1 MSHIHVCLV
10 SKEPIPN
17 LIPIQLMEVKPRKV
31 VLFVSRDMY
40 VQSER
45 LKAVIKSW
53 GIATEEYPIEPY
65 DFELAHTAYN
75 KVLDKFHPDEVILN
89 VTGGTKIMAISAF
102 NVFRDK
108 EVPIVYVDTQNKKIY
123 KFMHTAPMEKVNFKG
138 VIKVAPYLYAYGQKI
153 VEKHAEVQHS
163 EKRKTVIDELLKN
176 IDRYQNAFSVLNGYA
191 SKARNSKNYPCRMQI
206 EERDFRS
213 MDISDLVRLY
223 EKNGLL
229 KLNKKEL
236 VFHSKPS
243 ADFVSGGWLEEY
255 VHSVV
260 KTLNPTDI
268 LMNVKTE
275 WDQKAEKPPTNEYDV
290 IFTYNN
296 QLFIIECKTKRFE
309 GKDIETSSAEPIY
322 KLDSLK
328 DYAGGLYG
336 RGMIVS
342 YKKLTDDQKSRL
354 KAFKLEYCE
363 GVNLNNLGNQIKI
376 WLNK

>member
-1 MSHIHVCLV
+1 M
-10 SKEPIPN
+10 
-17 LIPIQLMEVKPRKV
+17 
-31 VLFVSRDMY
+31 
-40 VQSER
+40 
-45 LKAVIKSW
+45 
-53 GIATEEYPIEPY
+53 
-65 DFELAHTAYN
+65 
-75 KVLDKFHPDEVILN
+75 LN

-123 KFMHTAPMEKVNFKG
+123 KFMHTAPMEKVDFKG
-138 VIKVAPYLYAYGQKI
+138 VVKVAPYLYAYGQKI
-153 VEKHAEVQHS
+153 VEKHAELQHS
-163 EKRKTVIDELLKN
+163 EKRKTVIGELLKN
-176 IDRYQNAFSVLNGYA
+176 IDRYQNAFSVMNGCA
-191 SKARNSKNYPCRMQI
+191 SKARNSKYYPFRLQI

-213 MDISDLVRLY
+213 ADTSELVGLY
-223 EKNGLL
+223 ERNGLL

-255 VHSVV
+255 VFDTV
-260 KTLNPTDI
+260 KALRPTDI

-290 IFTYNN
+290 VFTYNN

-336 RGMIVS
+336 RGMIAS
-342 YKKLTDDQKSRL
+342 YKQLTNDQKSRL

-363 GVNLNNLGNQIKI
+363 GTNLINLGDQIRQ
-376 WLNK
+376 WLSK